1 MNIQYFCL
9 FFTEEAYSL
18 ASSHSWLHFVFQY
31 LYLDIFGQIWIL
43 KIMQQNK
50 CKLKMMKGYA

>member
-31 LYLDIFGQIWIL
+31 LYLDIFGQNWSFEDYAA
-43 KIMQQNK
+43 KQV
-50 CKLKMMKGYA
+50 LKMMKGYA